1 MKKIVHNFKIT
12 HIFADGRVMSD
23 EEFMAKPFVVSA
35 ELNKEVFEDIRLI
48 LAPEHIKQQKQM
60 ERLKKNQ
67 QLREKLLTEL
77 ANIGGD

>member
-1 MKKIVHNFKIT
+1 MKKNIHNFKIT
-12 HIFADGRVMSD
+12 HIFADGKVLSD

-35 ELNKEVFEDIRLI
+35 ELNKEVFDEIKII
-48 LAPEHIKQQKQM
+48 LFPEHIKKQKQI
-60 ERLKKNQ
+60 EQLKKTQ